1 MRRLFIS
8 DLHLNSRDL
17 YERGFAWFRPKH
29 HLSRILAY
37 LRQQSIESSTH
48 LDELVF
54 LGDTFDTWLAPMDE
68 VPPSYEDILDSNDD
82 FVSLVREMIA
92 HGTRVIITPGN
103 HDFDLDEDALVK
115 SMPGVVIAPDVHIKH
130 VLYAAHGHELT
141 FFNTTSHDPIE
152 GRPLGYYFGRLTEE
166 RLPDGHSPAAVWS
179 YVKAGALNGLNRP
192 DMMGHIARTIFYDVA
207 GLTPQDVFV
216 LENGRTQTAQE
227 VVDAYMLVAQEWSV
241 SERLWRLLQRPT
253 NLHAT
258 AWKLAKE
265 HAVPLVVLGHCHH
278 AHFTR
283 MGPVLYANPGAWCQD
298 RTHAVEVL
306 MQGASAW
313 VSLHEV
319 TQDGSASVVRS
330 RRV

>member
-17 YERGFAWFRPKH
+17 YDRGFAWFRPQH
-29 HLSRILAY
+29 HLGRILSY
-37 LRQQSIESSTH
+37 LRQQALESPTH

-68 VPPSYEDILDSNDD
+68 APPSYAEILASNED
-82 FVSLVREMIA
+82 FVQFVNQMTAR
-92 HGTRVIITPGN
+92 GTRVVITPGN
-103 HDFDLDEDALVK
+103 HDFDLDEGALGAA
-115 SMPGVVIAPDVHIKH
+115 MPQVVIAPFVHVKH
-130 VLYAAHGHELT
+130 VLYATHGHELT

-152 GRPLGYYFGRLTEE
+152 GRPIGYYFGRLTEE
-166 RLPDGHSPAAVWS
+166 RLPDGHSPAAVWR
-179 YVKAGALNGLNRP
+179 YIKAGALDAFFEPG
-192 DMMGHIARTIFYDVA
+192 MMGHIASTIFYKVA
-207 GLTPQDVFV
+207 GLTPGDVFV
-216 LENGRTQTAQE
+216 LENGRTQTAAE
-227 VVDAYMLVAQEWSV
+227 VVEAYMNVAQDWS
-241 SERLWRLLQRPT
+241 SAQRLWRLLQRPT

-258 AWKLAKE
+258 AWKLASD
-265 HAVPLVVLGHCHH
+265 HHVPLVILGHCHH

-306 MQGASAW
+306 TQGASAW

-319 TQDGSASVVRS
+319 TQDGTSSVVRS